1 MYKNMRKLLCKE
13 INEMDDHCFL
23 YFLARIDLVDI
34 INLIPI
40 MDFEAL
46 KIEANKREKDLE
58 ERSRG

>member
-23 YFLARIDLVDI
+23 YFLARLELVDI
-34 INLIPI
+34 IRLIPI

-46 KIEANKREKDLE
+46 KNEIDKREKDLE
-58 ERSRG
+58 KRNRE

>member
-23 YFLARIDLVDI
+23 YFLARLELVDI
-34 INLIPI
+34 IRLIPI

-46 KIEANKREKDLE
+46 KIEVDKREKDLE
-58 ERSRG
+58 KRSRE

>member
-23 YFLARIDLVDI
+23 YFLARLELVDI
-34 INLIPI
+34 IRLLPI

-46 KIEANKREKDLE
+46 KNEIDKREKDLE
-58 ERSRG
+58 KRSRE